1 MSASRR
7 HFLGATA
14 VVAATAALPRAAR
27 AANDEIVVGV
37 MGVNGRGSALT
48 KVFAQQPNC
57 RVAYVCDVD
66 ERAIAKGKAAATSVG
81 GAIPE
86 GVTDFR
92 RIRDDKSIDAMVIA
106 TPDHWH
112 APATILAC
120 DAGKHVYVEK
130 PCCHNPREG
139 ELALAAARKNNRVVT
154 QGTQRRSWPVIME
167 AIKLVRTGKIGDV
180 RYSRS
185 WYNNRRGSIGQG
197 KKIAAPGWL
206 DFKLWQGPA
215 PAQPYQ
221 DNLVHYNWHW
231 FWNWGTG
238 EIGNNGVH
246 SIDISRWGLGV
257 DYPSKVSSGGGR
269 FRFDDDQQTPDTHN
283 VVFDFDGKS
292 IAWQGLSWSPRGSE
306 NCSFGISFHG
316 DEGTLVINGSGYVI
330 YDMKNKEISKKT
342 GSGGDSTHVGDFL
355 ASIRAEKR
363 PNADIEEAYKSTLL
377 CHLGNIAHRTGHTLH
392 TDPTNGHI
400 RNDEEAMKLWS
411 REYQPEWKP
420 NAI

>member
-14 VVAATAALPRAAR
+14 AVAATAALPRVAR

-81 GAIPE
+81 GAMPE
-86 GVTDFR
+86 GVADFR
-92 RIRDDKSIDAMVIA
+92 RIRDDKGVDAMVIA

-139 ELALAAARKNNRVVT
+139 ELALAAARKNNCVVT
-154 QGTQRRSWPVIME
+154 QGTQRRSWPAIME

-197 KKIAAPGWL
+197 KKIATPDWL

-306 NCSFGISFHG
+306 NSSFGISFHG
-316 DEGTLVINGSGYVI
+316 DEGTLVINGAGYVI
-330 YDMKNKEISKKT
+330 YDMKNKEISKEA
-342 GSGGDSTHVGDFL
+342 GSGGDSTHVGNFL

-377 CHLGNIAHRTGHTLH
+377 CHLGNIAHRTGRTLH
-392 TDPTNGHI
+392 TDATNGHI
-400 RNDEEAMKLWS
+400 RNDENAMKLWS
-411 REYQPEWKP
+411 RDYQPEWKP
-420 NAI
+420 DAV